1 MTFSSWLAFGRP
13 APLGRG
19 SVVGQKIL
27 ARPYYSLARPY
38 YSQRTVFAS
47 PLSAF
52 FPVWDKGVY
61 PCVADGRK
69 PTYWASRDRARC
81 PSSSREWTWNM
92 KESSSDRERCVF
104 SPAYYHLIKSVQAH
118 LWGLPILWY
127 LWYFPLS
134 ALTLLVGRQEGHLAC
149 KKTGCWFVGGD
160 DLSGA
165 LHDL

>member
-27 ARPYYSLARPY
+27 ARPYYS
-38 YSQRTVFAS
+38 QRTVFAS

-52 FPVWDKGVY
+52 FPVQFEIKACIHVLLMAGNQHTGLQGTTQDVRRHPGNEPGTRKSRIPTANGVY
-61 PCVADGRK
+61 SHLLIITWSSQFK
-69 PTYWASRDRARC
+69 PTCGVFQFCDICDIFRSVLWHCWLGDRKGIW
-81 PSSSREWTWNM
+81 P
-92 KESSSDRERCVF
+92 V
-104 SPAYYHLIKSVQAH
+104 
-118 LWGLPILWY
+118 
-127 LWYFPLS
+127 
-134 ALTLLVGRQEGHLAC
+134 

-160 DLSGA
+160 DLTGA